1 MRGREFNEAVAK
13 AHTHTE
19 DPFML
24 TLNRPWF
31 GLVILSLIGVAA
43 CQPRRFN
50 ETETQSVG
58 GAGNSLAEE
67 LLNYHRNAM
76 SPDLVS
82 KLSDTSFYV
91 FNRGCAAAMPAD
103 EVARRPIDGAR
114 DPSFNNSSEPFPHP
128 DTCQNSYIDPA
139 NFDMRAVV
147 RRRFDSTPGTSSPGT
162 PRMEGQSSV
171 ADVFQVSPNSPRFKK
186 RCYNSL
192 PSGRAIYR
200 VYSKPGSSFN
210 GVPYYE
216 VRSHDVTVG
225 VIVDIQRVL
234 NEGLDRSASDQID
247 LESGFYPRVYLMP
260 GLCGVS
266 APVSSKIGKS
276 PSGLPAQ
283 LPVPGSCNPAGQ
295 NPTTQNPACASTGT
309 NPTTQGPLTPN
320 SPVQNPAAQGPVLQT
335 PVSQSPTGQQP
346 ASNTPV
352 QKAPILNP
360 SQPSGAS
367 QQ

>member
-1 MRGREFNEAVAK
+1 MV
-13 AHTHTE
+13 
-19 DPFML
+19 
-24 TLNRPWF
+24 TLNRPWL
-31 GLVILSLIGVAA
+31 GLALLLMAGVGA

-50 ETETQSVG
+50 ETATQSVG
-58 GAGNSLAEE
+58 GAGNSFAEE
-67 LLNYHRNAM
+67 LLDYHRNAM
-76 SPDLVS
+76 TPDLVS

-91 FNRGCAAAMPAD
+91 FNRGCAVAMPAD

-114 DPSFNNSSEPFPHP
+114 DPSFNNSSEPFPHQ

-139 NFDMRAVV
+139 NYDMRAVV
-147 RRRFDSTPGTSSPGT
+147 RRRFDSTPGTASPGT

-171 ADVFQVSPNSPRFKK
+171 ADVFQVSPSSPRFKK

-200 VYSKPGSSFN
+200 VFSKPGSSFN

-225 VIVDIQRVL
+225 VIVDIQRVV

-247 LESGFYPRVYLMP
+247 LESGFYPRVFLMP

-266 APVSSKIGKS
+266 APMSSKIGKS
-276 PSGLPAQ
+276 PNGLPGQ
-283 LPVPGSCNPAGQ
+283 LPAPGSCNPAGQ
-295 NPTTQNPACASTGT
+295 NPTTQNPGCSAGGT
-309 NPTTQGPLTPN
+309 NPTTQGPT
-320 SPVQNPAAQGPVLQT
+320 SQGPVLQS
-335 PVSQSPTGQQP
+335 PASQSPAGQQP
-346 ASNTPV
+346 SSSTPV
-352 QKAPILNP
+352 KQAPILNP
-360 SQPSGAS
+360 GQTNGSS

>member
-1 MRGREFNEAVAK
+1 MV
-13 AHTHTE
+13 
-19 DPFML
+19 
-24 TLNRPWF
+24 TLNRPRF
-31 GLVILSLIGVAA
+31 GIMLLGIAGLVA
-43 CQPRRFN
+43 CQPRKFN
-50 ETETQSVG
+50 ETAAQSVG
-58 GAGNSLAEE
+58 GGGNSLAEE
-67 LLNYHRNAM
+67 LLNHHRNAM

-91 FNRGCAAAMPAD
+91 FNRGCAVAMPAD

-114 DPSFNNSSEPFPHP
+114 DPSFNNSPEPFPHQ

-162 PRMEGQSSV
+162 PRIEGQSSV
-171 ADVFQVSPNSPRFKK
+171 ADVFQISPSSPRFKK

-200 VYSKPGSSFN
+200 VFSKPGSSFN

-225 VIVDIQRVL
+225 VIVDIQRVV

-260 GLCGVS
+260 GLCGVG
-266 APVSSKIGKS
+266 APMSSKIGKT
-276 PSGLPAQ
+276 PGGLPGQ
-283 LPVPGSCNPAGQ
+283 LPLPGSCNPSAQ
-295 NPTTQNPACASTGT
+295 NPSAQNPACSSGGT
-309 NPTTQGPLTPN
+309 NPTTQGPLTSNP
-320 SPVQNPAAQGPVLQT
+320 SAQNPASQSPVLQA
-335 PVSQSPTGQQP
+335 PVQQNPTGQQP
-346 ASNTPV
+346 TSTSPV
-352 QKAPILNP
+352 QQAPVLNP
-360 SQPSGAS
+360 RLPNGSS